1 MQRTGVRA
9 SIMTM
14 LVATG
19 LCSGLAAGCRDDSPT
34 ESSPAS
40 LLELFGDTLLRADG
54 SVEGIEA
61 VEGAALIGIYFGS
74 SQCPACASFTPMLVD
89 AYGQL
94 EEEGRSF
101 EVVYVSLDPG
111 EASMLSYM
119 AEAGMSWLAVP
130 WRGSHSSALLNRYDV
145 EWIPTLVIID
155 DEGSTVSREGAQEV
169 IDHGAAAY
177 DDWLARAGG

>member
-1 MQRTGVRA
+1 
-9 SIMTM
+9 M

-19 LCSGLAAGCRDDSPT
+19 LCSGLVAGCGDDSPT
-34 ESSPAS
+34 EPSRAS

-61 VEGAALIGIYFGS
+61 LEGAALIGIYFGS
-74 SQCPACASFTPMLVD
+74 YQCSACAGFTPILVD

-94 EEEGRSF
+94 REQGRSF

-119 AEAGMSWLAVP
+119 TESGMSWLAVP
-130 WRGSHSSALLNRYDV
+130 WRGSHSNALLERYDV
-145 EWIPTLVIID
+145 EWIPTLIIID
-155 DEGSTVSREGAQEV
+155 GEGGTVSREGAQEV
-169 IDHGAAAY
+169 VDHGAAAY
-177 DDWLARAGG
+177 DDWLARAAG